1 MTVVFRTRFFILLG
15 TAFAP
20 ALLGILH
27 PSLIALQG
35 LIYLALFAAVARD
48 YRTIPRRE
56 ELRITRNHE
65 KYLSIGAD
73 NPVIINV
80 ENLSRRAARL
90 EMRDE
95 YPPAFDSGEDTMRL
109 DLPPLSASGAVYH
122 ARPAKKGA
130 CAFTGIQVRAAGCLD
145 LVARQYRYALETT
158 ASVYPD
164 IMELKKY
171 LRMATLGRIEQ
182 IGYRRR
188 EPGGESEFDFL
199 REYRQGDDYK
209 RIHWKATAKKRFPV
223 TRIYER
229 EYNRNVVALLDSG
242 RMMTTR
248 YGALTKLD
256 YAVNA
261 TLILA
266 AAAKNRKDL
275 FGLTVFADTITGH
288 VTPKRDNR
296 LFTGILPVLCAAEPG
311 FQRTDYRR
319 AYAHLSTRVRKNS
332 IIFIFSELYNKIISA
347 DLIAMLEMLS
357 RHHSVN
363 FVSFEER
370 EEEPR
375 GKGQADIARWVL
387 QKDQLLEK
395 EEIILGLARR
405 GVHTIRVTSA
415 DITRKVVNSY
425 LAS

>member
-1 MTVVFRTRFFILLG
+1 MKVVFRTRFFILLG
-15 TAFAP
+15 AAFAP
-20 ALLGILH
+20 ALLGILY
-27 PSLIALQG
+27 PGLIALQG
-35 LIYLALFAAVARD
+35 LIYAALMAAIAWD
-48 YRTIPRRE
+48 FRTVPRRD
-56 ELRITRNHE
+56 ELRIARHHE
-65 KYLSIGAD
+65 KYLSIGAE
-73 NPVIINV
+73 NPVSIAV
-80 ENLSRRAARL
+80 ENLGRRGARL

-95 YPPAFDSGEDTMRL
+95 YPPAFDAGEDTMRL

-122 ARPAKKGA
+122 VRPLKKGA
-130 CAFTGIQVRAAGCLD
+130 CTFTGVQVRAAGALG
-145 LVARQYRYALETT
+145 LLARQYRYALETT

-199 REYRQGDDYK
+199 REYQQGDDYK

-223 TRIYER
+223 TSIYER
-229 EYNRNVVALLDSG
+229 EYNRNVVALLDTG

-248 YGALTKLD
+248 YGTLTKLD

-275 FGLTVFADTITGH
+275 FGLTVFADTVTGH
-288 VTPKRDNR
+288 VTPKRDTR
-296 LFTGILPVLCAAEPG
+296 LFTGILPALCRAEPG
-311 FQRTDYRR
+311 FMRTDYRR
-319 AYAHLSTRVRKNS
+319 AYAFLSTRVRKNS
-332 IIFIFSELYNKIISA
+332 VIFLFSELYNKIISA

-357 RHHSVN
+357 RHHSVY

-387 QKDQLLEK
+387 QQDQLLEK
-395 EEIILGLARR
+395 EEIILGLTRR